1 MNSRRF
7 NLPSYIRGNIKTSVS
22 IKVLSFEEKFGHTVS
37 YITSD
42 FGKAYKSWCHLHKG
56 LIFIACKLVFT
67 NVSCSHDVRW
77 RACARWKY
85 AQYIKAHT
93 TATYIVHIIWQ
104 VTKLEWWIFLQ
115 RQSHEEPSLNNTRK
129 SFARF

>member
-42 FGKAYKSWCHLHKG
+42 FGKAYKS
-56 LIFIACKLVFT
+56 
-67 NVSCSHDVRW
+67 
-77 RACARWKY
+77 
-85 AQYIKAHT
+85 
-93 TATYIVHIIWQ
+93 
-104 VTKLEWWIFLQ
+104 
-115 RQSHEEPSLNNTRK
+115 
-129 SFARF
+129 